1 MYCTMYVA
9 VCAVCLIQHTMH
21 TLMYCTM
28 YVTVCAVC
36 LIQHTPHTLMY
47 CTMYVTVCA
56 VPHTAH
62 TAHTNVLYNVCSSVC
77 CMPHTAHT
85 AHTNVL
91 YNVCSSVRCMPHTA
105 HWKGS
110 FQLLLCMWCVNTAHC
125 ISCNRF
131 VAPVCSPPLDT
142 PPSGAGGPVLLTPE
156 LLPIASLVSVAIFF
170 FLRVGGSSPSE
181 EQTVGV
187 AAVLTLSDSTHQA
200 PHPQTHHL
208 PPPASLCQSSCLW
221 WPSCPAPDSHTHARQ
236 QWSAQHSGTSCVRKA
251 S

>member
-1 MYCTMYVA
+1 MLPHCCAFIQQVIWALTSSWVLSTSAFEVQFEEHSSLLMYCTMYVA

-62 TAHTNVLYNVCSSVC
+62 TAHTNVLYNVCSSV
-77 CMPHTAHT
+77 
-85 AHTNVL
+85 
-91 YNVCSSVRCMPHTA
+91 RCMPHTA

-131 VAPVCSPPLDT
+131 VAPVGSPLPDT
-142 PPSGAGGPVLLTPE
+142 PPSGAGGPVLLAPE
-156 LLPIASLVSVAIFF
+156 LLPTASLVSVTIFFF
-170 FLRVGGSSPSE
+170 FLRVGGSSPSD
-181 EQTVGV
+181 EQTVGMAV
-187 AAVLTLSDSTHQA
+187 VLTLSDSTHQVA
-200 PHPQTHHL
+200 LPSHL
-208 PPPASLCQSSCLW
+208 HC
-221 WPSCPAPDSHTHARQ
+221 
-236 QWSAQHSGTSCVRKA
+236 
-251 S
+251 